1 MRIILVLIPA
11 LLLMASH
18 PASADGSSDD
28 EWLGIG
34 GLQIADVHHTEG
46 YIVGMMNLSGENG
59 TEWIEPGEP
68 LAFSG
73 QPLPDVAGI
82 WSFSLADEETLRL
95 DLTLYQADSEVFGE
109 GTTTSKSGTR
119 LATAAGYVT
128 SNLLD
133 LRVVTLGDPALYRL
147 RLDLATSPAQGSYA
161 AYSAS
166 RLAGSGSAAGYKT
179 APLSEFSGPLQT
191 EEVLPPDLVRGNE
204 AGLGAV

>member
-11 LLLMASH
+11 LLLTASH

-28 EWLGIG
+28 EWLGIE

-59 TEWIEPGEP
+59 TGWIEPGEP
-68 LAFSG
+68 LALSG

-82 WSFSLADEETLRL
+82 WSFSLADEETRRL
-95 DLTLYQADSEVFGE
+95 DLTLYQADGEVFGE
-109 GTTTSKSGTR
+109 GTMTSKSGTK

-133 LRVVTLGDPALYRL
+133 LHVVTVGDPALYRL

-161 AYSAS
+161 AYSAAGS
-166 RLAGSGSAAGYKT
+166 EGSGSATGYKT
-179 APLSEFSGPLQT
+179 APLGEFSGPMQT
-191 EEVLPPDLVRGNE
+191 EEVLPPDLVRGTE